1 MNLFKVV
8 AAVAVIS
15 AVAVEIG
22 ETSSQPSKPVETI
35 HMDEDRVAV
44 SGYDLVSVTSGKQPI
59 MGRPQYRIEHE
70 GVNYHFISERN
81 ALQFK
86 ADPEKFLPEFGGFCA
101 YGVRMG
107 QRHRVDPSAFE
118 IVDGRLY
125 LFLDRAT
132 RQLWRED
139 VKGNIAR
146 AEQRWSAVQQ
156 ARYQS
161 RI

>member
-1 MNLFKVV
+1 MSVFRMV
-8 AAVAVIS
+8 AAVVVMS

-22 ETSSQPSKPVETI
+22 ETSSPPSQPAQTI

-44 SGYDLVSVTSGKQPI
+44 SGYDLVSVTSGKQAI

-81 ALQFK
+81 ALIFK
-86 ADPEKFLPEFGGFCA
+86 ADPKPFLPEFGGFCA

-118 IVDGRLY
+118 VVDGRLY

-132 RQLWRED
+132 RKLWMED
-139 VKGNIAR
+139 VDGNINR
-146 AEQRWSAVQQ
+146 AEQQWSAVQL
-156 ARYQS
+156 AKY
-161 RI
+161 